1 MPGNDEDFIAR
12 YRVAPGEKAHL
23 KERDAR
29 DMTGLDEKNVQE
41 AATAELA
48 REIDHWQDRLYAEG
62 ERAVLVVLQGT
73 DTSGKDGTIRSVF
86 NTTGPLGVS
95 VTPFKRPSAEEL
107 AHDYL
112 WRVHRACPERGHIGI
127 FNRSHYEDVLV
138 ARVRK
143 LAPAEAIE
151 RRYDQINAFERMLV
165 ENGTTILKFMLNISK
180 AEQGRPEEAL
190 EVRPGRPRG
199 PDPLG
204 RVPGRLRDP
213 PPPVLD
219 PLGAL
224 ARGAGRPQMGAQRR
238 DRADR
243 QGDAR
248 GDEPGLSAGRLEAGG
263 VHRGLAR
270 NAGRDGARDGRAD
283 RRWTGCGQPRDRAW
297 TALDK
302 GGTNPGRIR
311 DEAGT
316 RVDAAR
322 PGTGLRDVS
331 RTRPPRPA

>member
-180 AEQGRPEEAL
+180 AEQGRRLQERLDDPKKHWKFDPGDL
-190 EVRPGRPRG
+190 EDRTRWDEFQAAYETLLHRCSTPWAPWHV
-199 PDPLG
+199 
-204 RVPGRLRDP
+204 VP
-213 PPPVLD
+213 
-219 PLGAL
+219 
-224 ARGAGRPQMGAQRR
+224 
-238 DRADR
+238 ADR
-243 QGDAR
+243 KWVRNAVIAR
-248 GDEPGLSAGRLEAGG
+248 IVKATLEAM
-263 VHRGLAR
+263 
-270 NAGRDGARDGRAD
+270 D
-283 RRWTGCGQPRDRAW
+283 PRYPQAAW
-297 TALDK
+297 K
-302 GGTNPGRIR
+302 PG
-311 DEAGT
+311 EFT
-316 RVDAAR
+316 VD
-322 PGTGLRDVS
+322 
-331 RTRPPRPA
+331 